1 MQTFWLSTWLAVN
14 LLATPVCVAQ
24 NTGILRGEVLG
35 FDGKPLA
42 GATIT
47 LKHTRGYEQQEVTGQ
62 SYGPCG
68 ASGRTFTLRTDAAGK
83 FTQIG
88 LPTGV
93 YSLSIRFRPE
103 GEATERE
110 LYSTEVFVQDNLDTE
125 STLDLSVLMAE
136 QIRAVRR
143 SAEEAGRRAR
153 TASEFDAGVAALEAA
168 QQLHARMRAV
178 PPAVR
183 TELERAFQEQIRTAI
198 IRLGAALSQVQHP
211 QDEVHHLILARLG
224 EANHLA
230 GRYAAAAH
238 YYGKAI
244 EVRPAKLPADQLS
257 AYFNNFGNALAR
269 MGKLDEARAAYE
281 QSAETYPAGAVQA
294 LMNCA
299 ISLDNAGHSAEA
311 EEVVRRALVV
321 NPQHADA
328 WYLLGATLLAQAAQH
343 HPGDSG
349 RAAPPEAAEAYRKYL
364 ELEPNGRFAADA
376 RAMLEGLGA
385 AGATDAA
392 KSQKPSKQNP

>member
-1 MQTFWLSTWLAVN
+1 MRRFSVSSAVFIASALLAV
-14 LLATPVCVAQ
+14 LCAAAQ
-24 NTGILRGEVLG
+24 NTGVLRGQVLG

-47 LKHTRGYEQQEVTGQ
+47 LKHARGYEQQEVTGQ
-62 SYGPCG
+62 SYGPRG
-68 ASGRTFTLRTDAAGK
+68 ATGRTFTLLTDSDGK

-103 GEATERE
+103 GEAAERD
-110 LYSTEVFVQDNLDTE
+110 LYSTEVFVQDNLETE

-136 QIRAVRR
+136 EIRAVRR

-153 TASEFDAGVAALEAA
+153 TASEYDAGVAALEAA
-168 QQLHARMRAV
+168 QQLHARMRAA

-183 TELERAFQEQIRTAI
+183 AELEKGFQEQVRTAI

-211 QDEVHHLILARLG
+211 QDEAHHLILARLG

-230 GRYAAAAH
+230 GHYAATAH
-238 YYGKAI
+238 YDGRAI

-257 AYFNNFGNALAR
+257 AYFNNLGNALAR
-269 MGKLDEARAAYE
+269 VGKLDEARAAYE
-281 QSAETYPAGAVQA
+281 QSAETYPAGALQA

-299 ISLDNAGHSAEA
+299 ISLHNAGRSAGA
-311 EEVVRRALVV
+311 EEVVRRALAV
-321 NPQHADA
+321 NPQHAEA
-328 WYLLGATLLAQAAQH
+328 WYLLGASLLAQAAQH
-343 HPGDSG
+343 NPGHPGQ
-349 RAAPPEAAEAYRKYL
+349 AAPPEAVEAYRRYL

-376 RAMLEGLGA
+376 RAMLEGLEA
-385 AGATDAA
+385 AGAA
-392 KSQKPSKQNP
+392 KSQQPSKRSP